1 MGTSHLI
8 EIFSLGAKGTRPRAH
23 RRRIPSRYSV
33 LSFPSIDKAI
43 RVTKSTLVQRAL
55 SRYTLQRALDSSES
69 VLGPI
74 MRREGCSSRTPFK
87 RTRLVQ
93 RSPKP
98 TIRKLMLRRRL
109 SHFLGVRGQGL
120 IVVALV
126 QFLPVHVRVRFH
138 PTSFHG
144 SIHSQRQMPRIHKL
158 FRRVH
163 SCGCCCFK

>member
-8 EIFSLGAKGTRPRAH
+8 EFSLGAKGTRPRAH

-33 LSFPSIDKAI
+33 LSFPSIDKTI
-43 RVTKSTLVQRAL
+43 RVTKGTLVQRAL
-55 SRYTLQRALDSSES
+55 SGYTLQRALDSSES

-74 MRREGCSSRTPFK
+74 MRREGCSSRAPFK

-93 RSPKP
+93 RPSKP

-109 SHFLGVRGQGL
+109 SHFLGVWRQVL

-138 PTSFHG
+138 PTSFHR
-144 SIHSQRQMPRIHKL
+144 SIHSQRQMPRIHEL
-158 FRRVH
+158 LRVH
-163 SCGCCCFK
+163 SCCGCCCK